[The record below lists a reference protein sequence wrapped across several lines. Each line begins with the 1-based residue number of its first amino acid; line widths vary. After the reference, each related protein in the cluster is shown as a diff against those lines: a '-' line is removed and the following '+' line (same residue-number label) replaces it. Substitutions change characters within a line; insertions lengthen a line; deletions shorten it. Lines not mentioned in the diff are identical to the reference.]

1 MEINGV
7 KAGVITLNSEGSPFL
22 LASHCL
28 SCGKYSFPQKK
39 MCPFCMSFED
49 ITIEEIGAIGKIDS
63 FTQCHVAPKGFEAP
77 YYLGIVEVQHGLKVT
92 TIIDSENPN
101 LIQKGA
107 TVELIVSA
115 TSVDEQLN
123 QMMGWKYTVNQEED
137 LNV

>member
-1 MEINGV
+1 MEINCV
-7 KAGVITLNSEGSPFL
+7 KAGVITLNPEGSPFL
-22 LASHCL
+22 LASHCH

-39 MCPFCMSFED
+39 MCPFCMSFE
-49 ITIEEIGAIGKIDS
+49 EISIQEVGAIGKIDS

-92 TIIDSENPN
+92 TLIDSENSD

-107 TVELIVSA
+107 EVELIVSP

-123 QMMGWKYTVNQEED
+123 EMMGWKYIVKQEED
-137 LNV
+137 INV